1 MPGGSGGVIEGLCLL
16 RPQSK
21 QMDGVIMIESVMQ
34 VISDNRFWIMPL
46 LAVAAVVALVNLLID
61 LLNGFHQDF
70 YD

>member
-1 MPGGSGGVIEGLCLL
+1 
-16 RPQSK
+16 
-21 QMDGVIMIESVMQ
+21 MIESVMQ